1 MAECA
6 VSSTLSAQVLSIT
19 MGLGLPWTL
28 YLLTGHSIT
37 LASDASTKIT
47 NAVLIAVLVALVV
60 IFFATIVCGPRGAH
74 GGHSGVGGPQL
85 GKNGSSVILATF
97 AVAFVGFVVVEVL
110 NETGCL
116 DI

>member
-47 NAVLIAVLVALVV
+47 NAVLIVVLVALVV
-60 IFFATIVCGPRGAH
+60 IFFATIVFGPRGAH
-74 GGHSGVGGPQL
+74 GGPQL

-97 AVAFVGFVVVEVL
+97 AVAFVGFIVVEVL